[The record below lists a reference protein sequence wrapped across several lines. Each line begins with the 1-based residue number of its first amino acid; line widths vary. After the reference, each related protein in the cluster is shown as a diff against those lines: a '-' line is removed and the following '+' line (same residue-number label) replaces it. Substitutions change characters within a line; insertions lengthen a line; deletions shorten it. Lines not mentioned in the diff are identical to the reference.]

1 MEQFGYCQVYQED
14 KNLHSFE
21 YEWLYSKKSDT
32 LLKTTEGPEIGDM
45 RIRWEIV
52 RCCEVTVIAQQIK
65 TEDNYTLR
73 PWNPLKEK
81 DTNND
86 PDVSVS
92 CPITCIC
99 CYIVESLFKHI
110 SLEMIDEIIDSRKSS

>member
-1 MEQFGYCQVYQED
+1 M
-14 KNLHSFE
+14 
-21 YEWLYSKKSDT
+21 YSKKSDT

-45 RIRWEIV
+45 RIRWEVV
-52 RCCEVTVIAQQIK
+52 RCCEVTVIAQQIQGENE
-65 TEDNYTLR
+65 TYTLR

-81 DTNND
+81 ESNND

-99 CYIVESLFKHI
+99 CYIVESLFKHL
-110 SLEMIDEIIDSRKSS
+110 SCEVIDEITDSRKSS